1 MGEWVIKMLRAYKPL
16 TSLYLMPVCI
26 VLLAALDVFGAFAP
40 ASRWLYDHASHV
52 AYQYSWGKQAEKAG
66 VYDKHPVLIAIDEA
80 SLQAIGRWPWS
91 RNIHAQLLNTLNQ
104 PGYSP
109 SVVAMDVVFAEP
121 QVEGVVS
128 LGTDEDAALA
138 KAINQSQSTV
148 LLATQL
154 ETIDNQTK
162 LIQPREPLSLT
173 RARVAHVQIDADVDG
188 SVRRYWPFDRVFVG
202 LNLPYL
208 GKAMLTPSSAPKINT
223 SQLMLPSATVG
234 NETGNQTELLYPLPM
249 HWVKE
254 VSYQAVLLGEIKKEV
269 WAGAPVLVAATARGL
284 GDQYVSH
291 VYSPSTVVAGGE
303 VVLAAFHTEK
313 LLQAGLPKLR
323 NATTVI
329 QWASVLMLMGVVFFG
344 LRRSSN
350 VSRQLAVVLASLLI
364 AGVMVLIVLIIQGVW
379 LNAAL
384 LGFAILFT
392 WVVWVSHTLRRLLGF
407 LLHRVQQSHE
417 LQSNPGVILDAKV
430 QGNSINKIR
439 TIHAGLDLIDEQ
451 LLTADV
457 LESLRKAELSRL
469 RGVLE
474 MLPDAAF
481 VLTISS
487 LDSTQVSLNVQN
499 RAARQLSQKFPQM
512 QAAVTQPLLSLNGLL
527 AEFNA
532 DLTEHQQDAIAGSLK
547 TPFQWQHL
555 FELRTS
561 IAFEH
566 GVESNAPQNGR
577 FLIKLAYLS
586 DMDMQESSLT
596 VVLSMVDLSVGLA
609 LDEARNRTLNFL
621 SHDLRAPQATILAL
635 IELEAEVSPENA
647 ELFSKIQFQSERT
660 LQLAEGFVQLSQAS
674 HSAAYNMVEYNL
686 SNLVVEALDEQWA
699 TAKQKGVVLKGGDQN
714 EDLWVELDR
723 NLMWR
728 ALVNLINNA
737 LSACKNTGQLDGEVC
752 LSVRRDGLFGVIEVR
767 DNGPGIPLERQAIL
781 FQPFVQ
787 GHGLKRTGAG
797 LGLAFVKTVLDQHS
811 GQVRVV
817 SPIIELPQPH
827 GTVFELWLPLLV
839 D

>member
-1 MGEWVIKMLRAYKPL
+1 MI
-16 TSLYLMPVCI
+16 
-26 VLLAALDVFGAFAP
+26 
-40 ASRWLYDHASHV
+40 
-52 AYQYSWGKQAEKAG
+52 
-66 VYDKHPVLIAIDEA
+66 
-80 SLQAIGRWPWS
+80 
-91 RNIHAQLLNTLNQ
+91 
-104 PGYSP
+104 
-109 SVVAMDVVFAEP
+109 
-121 QVEGVVS
+121 
-128 LGTDEDAALA
+128 
-138 KAINQSQSTV
+138 
-148 LLATQL
+148 
-154 ETIDNQTK
+154 
-162 LIQPREPLSLT
+162 
-173 RARVAHVQIDADVDG
+173 
-188 SVRRYWPFDRVFVG
+188 
-202 LNLPYL
+202 
-208 GKAMLTPSSAPKINT
+208 
-223 SQLMLPSATVG
+223 PSATVG
-234 NETGNQTELLYPLPM
+234 NKTGNQSELLYPLPI

-313 LLQAGLPKLR
+313 LLQAGLPQLR
-323 NATTVI
+323 NATVFF
-329 QWASVLMLMGVVFFG
+329 QWASVLMLMGFVFFG

-350 VSRQLAVVLASLLI
+350 VSKQLGVVLVSLLI
-364 AGVMVLIVLIIQGVW
+364 AGVMALVVLIIQGVW

-392 WVVWVSHTLRRLLGF
+392 WFVWVSHTVKRLLGF
-407 LLHRVQQSHE
+407 LLRQLQQSQE
-417 LQSNPGVILDAKV
+417 IQSAPGVMLDKKEADR
-430 QGNSINKIR
+430 SINKIR

-481 VLTISS
+481 VLTVSS
-487 LDSTQVSLNVQN
+487 LDSNQVSLNVQN

-512 QAAVTQPLLSLNGLL
+512 QVAVMQPLLSLNGLL

-532 DLTEHQQDAIAGSLK
+532 DLTEQQQVAVAGTLK
-547 TPFQWQHL
+547 TAFQWQHL

-586 DMDMQESSLT
+586 QTGMHESSLT
-596 VVLSMVDLSVGLA
+596 VVLSLVDLSVSIA

-647 ELFSKIQFQSERT
+647 ELFAKIQFQSERT

-686 SNLVVEALDEQWA
+686 SNLVIEALDEQWA
-699 TAKQKGVVLKGGDQN
+699 TAKQKGVVLKGDDQN

-737 LSACKNTGQLDGEVC
+737 LSACKNSGQLDGEVC
-752 LSVRRDGLFGVIEVR
+752 LSVRRNGLFGIIEIC
-767 DNGPGIPLERQAIL
+767 DNGPGIPQERQAIL

-797 LGLAFVKTVLDQHS
+797 LGLAFVKTVMDQHS
-811 GQVRVV
+811 GQIRVV
-817 SPIIELPQPH
+817 SPTIELPKPH
-827 GTVFELWLPLLV
+827 GTLFELWIPLLG

>member
-1 MGEWVIKMLRAYKPL
+1 MLRTYKPL

-26 VLLAALDVFGAFAP
+26 VLLAVLDVFGAFAP
-40 ASRWLYDHASHV
+40 TSRWLYDHASHV
-52 AYQYSWGKQAEKAG
+52 AYQYSWARQAEIAG
-66 VYDKHPVLIAIDEA
+66 VYDKSPVLIAIDEA
-80 SLQAIGRWPWS
+80 SLQTIGRWPWS
-91 RNIHAQLLNTLNQ
+91 RNIHAQLLNTLSQ
-104 PGYSP
+104 PDYSP

-138 KAINQSQSTV
+138 KAINQSRFTV

-162 LIQPREPLSLT
+162 LIQPREPLSSSA
-173 RARVAHVQIDADVDG
+173 ARVAHVQIDADVDG
-188 SVRRYWPFDRVFVG
+188 SVRRYWPFDSVFVG
-202 LNLPYL
+202 LNIPYL
-208 GKAMLTPSSAPKINT
+208 GKAMLTPAFAPKINT
-223 SQLMLPSATVG
+223 SQMVLPKAAG
-234 NETGNQTELLYPLPM
+234 DIGDINQAELLYPLPM

-254 VSYQAVLLGEIKKEV
+254 VSYQAVLLGEIKKEI
-269 WAGAPVLVAATARGL
+269 WAGVPVLVAATARGL

-323 NATTVI
+323 NASTI
-329 QWASVLMLMGVVFFG
+329 WQWTSVLVLMGLVFFG

-350 VSRQLAVVLASLLI
+350 VSRQLGVVLATLLMT
-364 AGVMVLIVLIIQGVW
+364 GLMVVVILMTQGVW
-379 LNAAL
+379 LNAAQ

-392 WVVWVSHTLRRLLGF
+392 WVVWVSHTLRKLLGF
-407 LLHRVQQSHE
+407 LLNKVQQSQE
-417 LQSNPGVILDAKV
+417 LQNNSGAMLDTTAAGSSVTKV
-430 QGNSINKIR
+430 R
-439 TIHAGLDLIDEQ
+439 TAHAGLDLIDEQ
-451 LLTADV
+451 LLTADF
-457 LESLRKAELSRL
+457 LESLRKAELARL

-481 VLTISS
+481 VLTIRPI
-487 LDSTQVSLNVQN
+487 DNTQVSINVQN
-499 RAARQLSQKFPQM
+499 RAARQLGQRFPQM
-512 QAAVTQPLLSLNGLL
+512 QLAVMKPLLSLNGLL

-532 DLTEHQQDAIAGSLK
+532 DLTEQQQSAVAGTLQ
-547 TPFQWQHL
+547 TAFQWQHL

-561 IAFEH
+561 SAFEH

-586 DMDMQESSLT
+586 DIEMQESSLI
-596 VVLSMVDLSVGLA
+596 VVLSIVDLSVGLA

-647 ELFSKIQFQSERT
+647 ELFRKIQFQSERT

-686 SNLVVEALDEQWA
+686 SNLVIEALDEQWA
-699 TAKQKGVVLKGGDQN
+699 TAKQKGVVLKGDDQN

-811 GQVRVV
+811 GQIRVV
-817 SPIIELPQPH
+817 SPTLELPEPR
-827 GTVFELWLPLLV
+827 GTKFELWVPLLG